1 LALIQQPI
9 SEYERMGKTDFAP
22 LPVPFLFEGQHLVR
36 VLTGTKDELWFVA
49 ADVCRVLRLSNT
61 TAALKSLDLDEK
73 GLSIVETL
81 GGRQE
86 LNTISEP
93 GLYQLIGRSRK
104 PAARRFDRFVRH
116 DVLPAIRRTGRF
128 EMDPAATKL
137 NTQAVNAVS
146 RAVGE
151 VRRSLGPRAAAK
163 ALPEIFAKAGIRIV
177 PRMPDQG
184 ELGLEE
190 SELPEN
196 D

>member
-1 LALIQQPI
+1 
-9 SEYERMGKTDFAP
+9 MGKEDFDSR
-22 LPVPFLFEGQHLVR
+22 PVPFLFEGEHLVR
-36 VLTGTKDELWFVA
+36 VLTGTNDALWFVA
-49 ADVCRVLRLSNT
+49 TDVCRVLRLSNT
-61 TAALKSLDLDEK
+61 TAALKVLDRDEK
-73 GLSIVETL
+73 GLTVIETL

-93 GLYQLIGRSRK
+93 GLYKLIGRSRK

-116 DVLPAIRRTGRF
+116 DILPAIRRTGRF
-128 EMDPAATKL
+128 EMDDPAATKM

-163 ALPEIFAKAGIRIV
+163 ALPDIFAKAGIRIV
-177 PRMPDQG
+177 TWKPDQG

-190 SELPEN
+190 PEPPE
-196 D
+196 DED